1 MTVTSIR
8 LQDDLE
14 KSLSE
19 LAKKTDRS
27 KNWLIN
33 QAIRE
38 YLEAQAL
45 EENRWLETLPALES
59 VKSGK
64 SIPAEQVEEWL
75 SSWGKDD
82 ERDAPGQ

>member
-1 MTVTSIR
+1 MTITSIR

-14 KSLSE
+14 KPLSE

-27 KNWLIN
+27 KDCLIN
-33 QAIRE
+33 QVIRE

>member
-1 MTVTSIR
+1 MGVTSIR

-19 LAKKTDRS
+19 LAEKSNRS

-33 QAIRE
+33 QAVKE
-38 YLEAQAL
+38 YVESLAL
-45 EENRWLETLPALES
+45 EEQRWLETLPALES

-64 SIPAEQVEEWL
+64 SIPAVEVEAWL
-75 SSWGKDD
+75 SSWGKSD
-82 ERDAPGQ
+82 ERQPPEK